1 MAESLS
7 FVAHNHKPVDIIK
20 KILLWTIGLTTTGA
34 VLLVLFA
41 LFGNYSGGERVG
53 HIIKISKKGYVFK
66 TWEGQLNTGE
76 IQQGLWEFSV
86 KQDDTEILD
95 QLLEAMKI
103 GNRVALHY
111 DEKYVSLPF
120 LGDTKN
126 FITEV
131 ELLED

>member
-20 KILLWTIGLTTTGA
+20 KILLWTIGLTITGA

-41 LFGNYSGGERVG
+41 LYGNYSGGERVG

-95 QLLEAMKI
+95 QLREAMKI

>member
-1 MAESLS
+1 MAESRS

-20 KILLWTIGLTTTGA
+20 KILLWTIGLTITGA

-41 LFGNYSGGERVG
+41 LYGNYSGGERVG

-95 QLLEAMKI
+95 QLREAMKI

>member
-53 HIIKISKKGYVFK
+53 HIIKISTKGYVFK

-95 QLLEAMKI
+95 QLREAMKI

>member
-66 TWEGQLNTGE
+66 TWDGQLNTGE

-95 QLLEAMKI
+95 QLREAMKI

>member
-95 QLLEAMKI
+95 QLREAMKI

-111 DEKYVSLPF
+111 DEKYISLPF

>member
-95 QLLEAMKI
+95 QLREAMKI

-126 FITEV
+126 FITEI

>member
-1 MAESLS
+1 M
-7 FVAHNHKPVDIIK
+7 
-20 KILLWTIGLTTTGA
+20 
-34 VLLVLFA
+34 LLVLFA

-95 QLLEAMKI
+95 QLREAMKI

>member
-41 LFGNYSGGERVG
+41 LYGNYSGGERVG

-95 QLLEAMKI
+95 QLREAMKI

>member
-95 QLLEAMKI
+95 QLREAMKI

>member
-41 LFGNYSGGERVG
+41 LFCNYSGGERVG
-53 HIIKISKKGYVFK
+53 HIIKISKKGYLFK

-95 QLLEAMKI
+95 QLREAMKI

-131 ELLED
+131 ELLDD